1 MQRPVIVGTVLVAL
15 LAAGGFLVFTD
26 NPVSEQFSDDGPSDS
41 DSPVNT
47 LDLDKPISIE
57 NELDKSKE
65 VRLTI
70 LNETGVVVHNETYL
84 VEDYIY
90 SAYNLRSATDKIET
104 FTVRASTRSESK
116 ERVAVTHACYMAPSV
131 EITEED
137 GLRIGLAF
145 C

>member
-1 MQRPVIVGTVLVAL
+1 MQKPVILGTVLLAL

-26 NPVSEQFSDDGPSDS
+26 NPVSEQFSGSDS
-41 DSPVNT
+41 RSPVTT

-57 NELDKSKE
+57 NELDESKE

-70 LNETGVVVHNETYL
+70 LNETGVVVHNETHL
-84 VEDYIY
+84 VDDYIY
-90 SAYNLRSATDKIET
+90 SAYNLRSATDRIET
-104 FTVRASTRSESK
+104 FTVRASTQSESK
-116 ERVAVTHACYMAPSV
+116 ERVAATHACHMAPSV

>member
-1 MQRPVIVGTVLVAL
+1 VIVGTVFLAL

-26 NPVSEQFSDDGPSDS
+26 NPDS
-41 DSPVNT
+41 RSHVPT

-57 NELDKSKE
+57 NELEESKE

-90 SAYNLRSATDKIET
+90 SAYNLRSATDRIET
-104 FTVRASTRSESK
+104 FTVRASTQSESD
-116 ERVAVTHACYMAPSV
+116 ERWAGTTVCAGAPQV

-137 GLRIGLAF
+137 GLRIYRSI